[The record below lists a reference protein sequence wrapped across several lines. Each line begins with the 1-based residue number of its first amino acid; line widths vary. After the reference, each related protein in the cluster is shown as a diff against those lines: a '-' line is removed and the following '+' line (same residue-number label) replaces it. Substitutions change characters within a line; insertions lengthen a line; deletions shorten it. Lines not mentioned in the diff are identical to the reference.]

1 MKINGIRKGPWY
13 KSQWANGLLIFSILV
28 ITALLV
34 LKTQEPR
41 AILDLLGNLRP
52 EFLVLTLLGM
62 GIYMGLEAWM
72 LHLLLDSVH
81 KRQSPIMAIKSMF
94 LGQYYS
100 LITPFAS
107 GGQPMQ
113 LVALMREGI
122 SVRHGTAVLV
132 NKFLCFQIGVTVY
145 ASTLAIFHFKEV
157 WGLISGSFGMI
168 GIGLIINMVGLTVLM
183 GMIFFPKAM
192 KIVHLRVQKIFKRLG
207 FQPKGIKRRRRK
219 WFVHIDEFTLSIR
232 IMLRNRI
239 LMAKMVILTGI
250 QLTAYFGMTYF
261 IYRAFGFNSH
271 TFIEII
277 TLQSVFY
284 LTISLLPTPGS
295 VGVAEGGFYWFFGS
309 IFTAGTMTGALLL
322 WRGISYYLNL
332 IVSGIATLLISLIH
346 MHQDK
351 RKQIAMSTMV
361 LRSSLQKAS

>member
-1 MKINGIRKGPWY
+1 MKTPGGKPKPWY
-13 KSQWANGLLIFSILV
+13 KKQWANGLLIASILV
-28 ITALLV
+28 LTTVLV
-34 LKTQEPR
+34 SKTQEPK
-41 AILDLLGNLRP
+41 AILALLRNLKP
-52 EFLVLTLLGM
+52 EFMVMALMGM
-62 GIYMGLEAWM
+62 GVYMGLEAWM
-72 LHLLLDSVH
+72 LHLLLQSGH
-81 KRQSPIMAIKSMF
+81 KKHSPVTAIKSMF

-100 LITPFAS
+100 AITPFAS

-113 LVALMREGI
+113 LLALMREGI
-122 SVRHGTAVLV
+122 SPKHGTAVLV
-132 NKFLCFQIGVTVY
+132 NKFLCFQIGVTLY
-145 ASTLAIFHFKEV
+145 AATLAVFHFKEV
-157 WGLISGSFGMI
+157 WGFVSRSFGMI
-168 GIGLIINMVGLTVLM
+168 GIGLIINMVGLTLLM

-192 KIVHLRVQKIFKRLG
+192 KITHLLTQKILKRLG
-207 FQPKGIKRRRRK
+207 IKPRGLKQRRRK

-232 IMLRNRI
+232 SMLKNPQ
-239 LMAKMVILTGI
+239 LMVKMMFFTVI

-271 TFIEII
+271 SFIEIV

-309 IFTAGTMTGALLL
+309 VFTAGTVTGALLL

-332 IVSGIATLLISLIH
+332 VISGVATLLISLLH

-351 RKQIAMSTMV
+351 RKEMALSTMV